1 MSADRE
7 VAVTTGAAPVGMPVP
22 VTAAVAV
29 VAAHSTATPLSHA
42 DNTDA
47 LCPNCGATVTAH
59 FCANCGQKNENP
71 LHSLWHFIGEATEDL
86 THADSRVWSTIGTL
100 LFKPGFLTLE
110 FLAGRRVRYLPPIR
124 LYLVMS
130 VLFFLFAALTPHHE
144 LTPAERAEISREV
157 RGREY
162 VAIGDPNIKS
172 LAERREHAR
181 QSCARMDA
189 KLNARLGSGVVLSAV
204 KTVAHKGC
212 LSLVEDNGQA
222 LAEAF
227 MHNLPRALFI
237 TLPIMA
243 GLMKLLYRQPMRYY
257 VEHLL
262 FLLHNY
268 SFVFL
273 WAATFVLLGWMIA
286 SDTIMEPLTWVFFLY
301 AFYYFFRSIRRVYP
315 ESAVRTLVKFT
326 ALSFGYLAVV
336 GTAVVATGVYSVLA
350 Q

>member
-7 VAVTTGAAPVGMPVP
+7 AVATTGSASAGVPVP
-22 VTAAVAV
+22 ASVMAVMA
-29 VAAHSTATPLSHA
+29 SHA
-42 DNTDA
+42 ASTGGQCA
-47 LCPNCGATVTAH
+47 NCGTAITGH
-59 FCANCGQKNENP
+59 FCAHCGQKNENP

-86 THADSRVWSTIGTL
+86 THADSRVWITIGAL

-110 FLAGRRVRYLPPIR
+110 FLAGRRARYLPPIR

-130 VLFFLFAALTPHHE
+130 VLFFLFAALTPHHQM
-144 LTPAERAEISREV
+144 TPAERAQIAREV
-157 RGREY
+157 RGHEY

-172 LAERREHAR
+172 PAERHEHAR
-181 QSCARMDA
+181 QACGRMDA
-189 KLNARLGSGVVLSAV
+189 KLNASLGSGVILSSV

-212 LSLVEDNGQA
+212 LSLVEDNGHA

-243 GLMKLLYRQPMRYY
+243 ALMKLLYRRPPRYY

-273 WAATFVLLGWMIA
+273 WAATFVLLSWMIA
-286 SDTIMEPLTWVFFLY
+286 SDAIMDPLLWVFFLY
-301 AFYYFFRSIRRVYP
+301 ALYYFFRGMRRVYP
-315 ESAVRTLVKFT
+315 EGVARTLVKFT
-326 ALSFGYLAVV
+326 GLSFGYLVVV

>member
-1 MSADRE
+1 MSANRE
-7 VAVTTGAAPVGMPVP
+7 VVAVKEEGTAVP
-22 VTAAVAV
+22 TAVVTA
-29 VAAHSTATPLSHA
+29 HA
-42 DNTDA
+42 DTTDA
-47 LCPNCGATVTAH
+47 LCANCGATVTGH

-130 VLFFLFAALTPHHE
+130 VLLFLFAALTPHHE
-144 LTPAERAEISREV
+144 LTPAERAKIARDL
-157 RGREY
+157 RGHEY
-162 VAIGDPNIKS
+162 INIGDANTKS
-172 LAERREHAR
+172 LEERRQHAR
-181 QSCARMDA
+181 QTCARMDA
-189 KLNARLGSGVVLSAV
+189 TLNASLGPGVVLSGV

-212 LSLVEDNGQA
+212 LSLVEDNGHA
-222 LAEAF
+222 LAEVF
-227 MHNLPRALFI
+227 MHALPRSLFV

-243 GLMKLLYRQPMRYY
+243 ALMKLLYRRPARYY

-268 SFVFL
+268 SFVYL
-273 WAATFVLLGWMIA
+273 WAAVFVLLGWLIA
-286 SDTIMEPLTWVFFLY
+286 SDSIMDLLSCAFFLY
-301 AFYYFFRSIRRVYP
+301 AFYYFFRSMRSVYP
-315 ESAVRTLVKFT
+315 EGVVRTLVKFT

-336 GTAVVATGVYSVLA
+336 GTAVVATAVYSVLA